1 MVDGIIFYCDPTVL
15 IVPNKKNKT
24 SLVELTVAFAT
35 TDKEM
40 EVRTLNAF
48 SEVA

>member
-1 MVDGIIFYCDPTVL
+1 MEKKLKKYKLVKL
-15 IVPNKKNKT
+15 I
-24 SLVELTVAFAT
+24 VAFAA